1 MTERLTIASG
11 IGAGVIL
18 DALHAASVTRIVTV
32 PDTHQRSVLALLE
45 RTGPPVVRAATE
57 HDVLGICAGLW
68 IGGERPVA
76 LIQQL
81 GLFASV
87 NALRALTH
95 DLSLPLAVL
104 AGMYGRDPELTVE
117 ASPQSSVRLC
127 RPLLESLGIPSLLVE
142 SPADA
147 AAIAGWLVAPFTE
160 GGTRVVLLGAPT
172 R

>member
-1 MTERLTIASG
+1 MTVASG
-11 IGAGVIL
+11 IEAGAIR
-18 DALHAASVTRIVTV
+18 DALRAASVTRVVTV
-32 PDTHQRSVLALLE
+32 PDTHQRSVLKLLD
-45 RTGPPVVRAATE
+45 RAGPPVVRAATE

-95 DLSLPLAVL
+95 DLRLPLAVL
-104 AGMYGRDPELTVE
+104 AGMYGRDPELAVE
-117 ASPQSSVRLC
+117 ASPRSSVRLC
-127 RPLLESLGIPSLLVE
+127 RPMLESLEIPSLLVE
-142 SPADA
+142 GEDEAG
-147 AAIAGWLVAPFTE
+147 AIAGWLAAPFTD

-172 R
+172 T

>member
-1 MTERLTIASG
+1 MTAASG
-11 IGAGVIL
+11 IEAGAIL
-18 DALHAASVTRIVTV
+18 EALRAASITRVVTV
-32 PDTHQRSVLALLE
+32 PDTHQRSVLELLD
-45 RTGPPVVRAATE
+45 RTGPSVVRAATE

-95 DLSLPLAVL
+95 DLRLPLAIL
-104 AGMYGRDPELTVE
+104 AGMYGRDPEVAIE
-117 ASPQSSVRLC
+117 ASPKSSVRLC
-127 RPLLESLGIPSLLVE
+127 RPMLDALGIPQLLVE
-142 SPADA
+142 DDGDA
-147 AAIAGWLVAPFTE
+147 EPIASWLDEAFA
-160 GGTRVVLLGAPT
+160 GRHTRVVLLGAPT